1 MIGIDRV
8 VGTTF
13 TFRITDFQKFGIKG
27 DTTWFIN
34 KKDQTGEAVRSIV
47 LTTV

>member
-27 DTTWFIN
+27 DN
-34 KKDQTGEAVRSIV
+34 VVHK
-47 LTTV
+47 